1 MSRTV
6 VVLAVLV
13 LAVAGVAAGLFVILN
28 RAEGPAIELLRPT
41 DLVGRS
47 AAFEATVEAPRS
59 ELTALDAVIEQDGA
73 AYPLFSLGDPAAAD
87 LRQEGP
93 DRIRIS
99 RTFDRQSHPELQAG
113 AATVRVSATR
123 PVVFGLSERSTTVAV
138 DVEVRLQPPRLAVA
152 STFHYVNHGGSELV
166 VYTVSPS
173 DAVSGVRVGDRLYPG
188 YPAAGLVEAAGDNL
202 RLAFFALDY
211 DQDLSTPIELYAT
224 DAAGNEA
231 SAQFDHRRFPRNFR
245 RSRINVSDG
254 FLRRVVPSIVGQ
266 APELADEQPDGTDED
281 LLDLYLFINGDLRR
295 QNRATLIELAS
306 GTAPRVLWD
315 GAFRQL
321 ANSQVESGFAD
332 HRTYLHE
339 GDEVDQQVHLGFD
352 LASTANAPIRASNA
366 GVVVRADY
374 FGIYGN
380 CVIVDHGMGLQSLYA
395 HLSSIAVS
403 PGDEVEQGQQLGL
416 SGQTGL
422 AGGDHLHFAML
433 LNGRPVSP
441 VEWWDPHWIEDRIL
455 RKLRAASGAGD

>member
-13 LAVAGVAAGLFVILN
+13 LAVAGAVAGLFVILN
-28 RAEGPAIELLRPT
+28 RAEGPAIELVRPT

-47 AAFEATVEAPRS
+47 AVFEATVEAPRS
-59 ELTALDAVIEQDGA
+59 ELTALEAVIEQDGA
-73 AYPLFSLGDPAAAD
+73 AYPLFSFGDPAAAD
-87 LRQEGP
+87 MRQEGP
-93 DRIRIS
+93 DRIRIN
-99 RTFDRQSHPELQAG
+99 RTFDRESHPEIRAG
-113 AATVRVSATR
+113 TATVRVSATR

-152 STFHYVNHGGSELV
+152 STFHYVNHGGSEAV

-173 DAVSGVRVGDRLYPG
+173 DSESGVRVGDRLYPG

-211 DQDLSTPIELYAT
+211 DQDLNTPIELYAT

-245 RSRINVSDG
+245 RARINVSDG
-254 FLRRVVPSIVGQ
+254 FLRRVVPSIVSQ

-281 LLDLYLFINGDLRR
+281 LLDLYLFINGELRR
-295 QNRATLIELAS
+295 QNRATLIELAA
-306 GTAPRVLWD
+306 GTAPQVLWD

-332 HRTYLHE
+332 HRTYLYE

-352 LASTANAPIRASNA
+352 LASTANAPIRASND

-403 PGDEVEQGQQLGL
+403 PGDGVEQGQQLGL